1 MLLLIRL
8 FLLIVLTLGAAPVAV
23 SQTLSDIEA
32 RLVEKYPRVQVISPE
47 ELTREIARSGDFLLL
62 DVRTQAEFRVSH
74 IAGAIRVDPQA
85 STKSIAALIKEQ
97 GSPELVVLY
106 CSVGYRS
113 TRMANRLQKVLP
125 PDSDVQLYNLSGGV
139 FLWHN
144 QNRPLEDGLGPTE
157 YMHPYD
163 AANAPL
169 LKRKAYIATKP
180 REQADP

>member
-8 FLLIVLTLGAAPVAV
+8 FLLLVLTLGAAPVAG

-32 RLVEKYPRVQVISPE
+32 RLVEKYPSVQVISPE
-47 ELTREIARSGDFLLL
+47 DLTGEIARAGDLLLL

-85 STKSIAALIKEQ
+85 STKSISALIKEQ

-113 TRMANRLQKVLP
+113 TRMANRLQKILP
-125 PDSDVQLYNLSGGV
+125 PDSDVHLYNLSGGV

-144 QNRPLEDGLGPTE
+144 QKRPLEDG
-157 YMHPYD
+157 
-163 AANAPL
+163 
-169 LKRKAYIATKP
+169 
-180 REQADP
+180 

>member
-8 FLLIVLTLGAAPVAV
+8 FLLLVLTLGATPVAV
-23 SQTLSDIEA
+23 SQTLSDIET
-32 RLVEKYPRVQVISPE
+32 RLIERYPRVQVISPE
-47 ELTREIARSGDFLLL
+47 ELTVEIARAGDLLLL

-74 IAGAIRVDPQA
+74 IEGAIRVDPQA
-85 STKSIAALIKEQ
+85 STKSVSALIKEQ
-97 GSPELVVLY
+97 GSPALVILY

-113 TRMANRLQKVLP
+113 TRMANRLQKILP

-144 QNRPLEDGLGPTE
+144 QNRPLEDERGHTE

-163 AANAPL
+163 AAHESL
-169 LKRKAYIATKP
+169 LKRKAYIATEP
-180 REQADP
+180 PG

>member
-8 FLLIVLTLGAAPVAV
+8 FLLLVLTLGAAPVAV

-32 RLVEKYPRVQVISPE
+32 RLVEKYPRVQVISSD

-74 IAGAIRVDPQA
+74 IAGAIWVDPQA
-85 STKSIAALIKEQ
+85 SAKSIAARIKEQ
-97 GSPELVVLY
+97 GSPEMVVLY

-113 TRMANRLQKVLP
+113 ARMANRLQKILP
-125 PDSDVQLYNLSGGV
+125 PDSDTQLYNLSGGV

-144 QNRPLEDGLGPTE
+144 QNRPLEDDLGPTE
-157 YMHPYD
+157 YMHPYN
-163 AANAPL
+163 AAHKSL

-180 REQADP
+180 PG

>member
-1 MLLLIRL
+1 MLFLIRL
-8 FLLIVLTLGAAPVAV
+8 FLLLVLTLGAAPAAV

-47 ELTREIARSGDFLLL
+47 ELTVEIARAGDLLLL
-62 DVRTQAEFRVSH
+62 DVRTHAEFRVSH
-74 IAGAIRVDPQA
+74 IEGAIRVDPQA
-85 STKSIAALIKEQ
+85 STKSISALIKGL
-97 GSPELVVLY
+97 GSPSLVVLY

-113 TRMANRLQKVLP
+113 TRMANRLQKILP
-125 PDSDVQLYNLSGGV
+125 PDSGVQLYNLSGGV

-144 QNRPLEDGLGPTE
+144 EYRPLEDGQGPTE

-163 AANAPL
+163 AAHESL

-180 REQADP
+180 PG